1 MTETE
6 RQARHRWPFVLTI
19 VVLVL
24 CLGVVAVL
32 TRLQARP
39 INAGGWI
46 TRQVQA
52 QVESVVPEARLSFR
66 TIRVGM
72 DPDYHP
78 QIYLDDV
85 SLIRTDGRPLAQVRA
100 VQGDLAIGSLL
111 RGDVQLRRVDLSG
124 AVLKSERRADGSFN
138 LSFGDGDGDGAAEA
152 EAQVPGIRE
161 PGALIGLIDAI
172 FERPALAKLSEIG
185 AEGITVNYSDAVSGR
200 AWTGD
205 GGQLRFFRDG
215 EGLLLTAEAALLTG
229 RQELATLSATLS
241 REAVGAATFSIVL
254 EDAAA
259 QDIVSQA
266 PALAWLSVI
275 DASVSGALKIDIE
288 DGKAGTLQG
297 SLELGEGALRP
308 NSSTRPIP
316 FSEARIALNYAPEAQ
331 RLTFEDF
338 SLDSAWGRATA
349 QGTAQLGDMQG
360 VLPGEIVG
368 QFQVTDIAA
377 NPGGLYDTERFLEQV
392 ALDFRLRLDPFT
404 LDIGQAVVLD
414 GETTALA
421 SGRIKA
427 KRDGWQTRMDLS
439 FNTVEIDRAMEL
451 WPVSV
456 RPGMRRWFANNIEA
470 GTATDSRWALRSE
483 PNAKTSLSFTNHFH
497 DADVRVMRTLPPVTG
512 ARGSVELVGDRL
524 TVIVEEGA
532 MRAPQGG
539 SLDATGTLFQITNTR
554 EKPAPALVTIA
565 AEGTITA
572 LLSTLD
578 LEPFEFMTKAG
589 MPVTLADGR
598 AKVLGTLGFP
608 LKPKIRGS
616 DVAIDMGAALA
627 NVRSETLVTNKTLSL
642 PRAQVRVSNDG
653 LSIAG
658 RGALGRVGIN
668 GVWEQPL
675 GQGPAASEFQGEI
688 ELSPAA
694 LDEFQIALPP
704 GSVSGEGVGD
714 LTLTFP
720 RGAPPEFTVATDLRG
735 LRVAVPPVGW
745 VKPPSQSGAFSI
757 SGRLGET
764 PEIDRISLASPG
776 LEATGRVVL
785 GSGGGFDRLELDDLN
800 VGNWLTGALTLRN
813 RGAGVP
819 PEVNLRNASI
829 DLRAATFAGG
839 ATGGGESAPLNLA
852 LDRLVITSD
861 IVLTDVRAELE
872 TTGGLS
878 GRFQARMGPDGTAL
892 NGRLTRSLNGSM
904 ITVQSDDGG
913 GLIRDAGIFRQVQG
927 GQLSLT
933 LIPQPGEGVYDG
945 EVALE
950 DIRVTNAPAMAE
962 LLSAVSVVGLLEQL
976 NGGGIVFSDAQ
987 GRFRVTP
994 EQIIITQ
1001 SSAVGASLGISL
1013 DGIFNTQS
1021 RDMAFQGVVSPI
1033 YLVNGLGSFLTRR
1046 GEGLIGFNF
1055 TLDGAADQ
1063 PQVSVNP
1070 LSALTPGLFRE
1081 IFRRPPP
1088 QVSQ

>member
-19 VVLVL
+19 AVLVL
-24 CLGVVAVL
+24 CLAVVAAL
-32 TRLQARP
+32 TRLQAQP
-39 INAGGWI
+39 VNAGGWI

-52 QVESVVPEARLSFR
+52 QVESVVPDARLSFR
-66 TIRVGM
+66 SIRVGM

-85 SLIRTDGRPLAQVRA
+85 SLTRTDGRPLAQLRA

-111 RGDVQLRRVDLSG
+111 KGDVQLRRVDLSG
-124 AVLKSERRADGSFN
+124 AVLKAERRADGSFN
-138 LSFGDGDGDGAAEA
+138 LSFGDGSEPAADQA
-152 EAQVPGIRE
+152 ATPGISE
-161 PGALIGLIDAI
+161 PGAFIGLIDSL

-205 GGQLRFFRDG
+205 GGQLRFFREG

-229 RQELATLSATLS
+229 RQELAALSATLS
-241 REAVGAATFSIVL
+241 REPGGAATFSVVL

-259 QDIVSQA
+259 QDIASQA
-266 PALAWLSVI
+266 PALAWLSVV
-275 DASVSGALKIDIE
+275 DASVSGALRLDVV
-288 DGKAGTLQG
+288 DGTAGALQG
-297 SLELGEGALRP
+297 SLDIGEGALRP
-308 NSSTRPIP
+308 NASTRPIP
-316 FSEARIALNYAPEAQ
+316 FSEARIALNYAPETQ

-349 QGTAQLGDMQG
+349 TGTAHLRDMSG

-368 QFQVTDIAA
+368 QFEIADIAA
-377 NPGGLYDTERFLEQV
+377 NPGGLYETERFLEKM

-414 GETTALA
+414 GETTAVA
-421 SGRIKA
+421 TGRIQA
-427 KRDGWQTRMDLS
+427 LREGWQTRMDLS
-439 FNTVEIDRAMEL
+439 VNTVEAARAMEL

-456 RPGMRRWFANNIEA
+456 RPGTRRWFANNLET
-470 GTATDSRWALRSE
+470 GTATDARAALRSE
-483 PNAKTSLSFTNHFH
+483 PNSKPSLSFTSHFH
-497 DADVRVMRTLPPVTG
+497 GADVRILRTLPPVAG
-512 ARGSVELVGDRL
+512 GRGSVELVGDRL

-539 SLDATGTLFQITNTR
+539 TLDATGTIFHISNTR
-554 EKPAPALVTIA
+554 QKPAPAEVTVA

-578 LEPFEFMTKAG
+578 LEPFEFLSNAG
-589 MPVTLADGR
+589 VPVTLADGR
-598 AKVLGTLGFP
+598 AKVGGTLAFL
-608 LKPKIRGS
+608 LKPRIRFP
-616 DVAIDMGAALA
+616 DIAVDIQADLA
-627 NVRSETLVTNKTLSL
+627 SVRSDTLVPNKTLSL
-642 PRAQVRVSNDG
+642 PRAEVRVTNERLTIG
-653 LSIAG
+653 G
-658 RGALGRVGIN
+658 RGTLGRVAIN

-675 GQGPAASEFQGEI
+675 GQGEVAPELAAEI
-688 ELSPAA
+688 ELSAAA
-694 LDEFQIALPP
+694 LDEFQVTLPP
-704 GSVSGEGVGD
+704 GSFSGEGVGE
-714 LTLTFP
+714 LAMRFP
-720 RGAPPEFTVATDLRG
+720 RGAPPEYAVSSDLRG
-735 LRVAVPPVGW
+735 IALNVAPVGW
-745 VKPPSQSGAFSI
+745 SKPAGQAGAFSVA
-757 SGRLGET
+757 GRLGDT
-764 PEIDRISLASPG
+764 PEVDRISLAGPG
-776 LEATGRVVL
+776 LQAAGRVQL
-785 GSGGGFDRLELDDLN
+785 SDTGGFERLELDEVN
-800 VGNWLTGALTLRN
+800 VGNWLSGAMTLRS

-819 PEVNLRNASI
+819 PAVDLRGASI
-829 DLRAATFAGG
+829 DLRSATF
-839 ATGGGESAPLNLA
+839 GGGDGQGDSGPLSLE
-852 LDRLVITSD
+852 LDRLVITND
-861 IVLTDVRAELE
+861 IVLTDLRAELE
-872 TTGGLS
+872 TAGGLA
-878 GRFQARMGPDGTAL
+878 GVFQARMGAGGTPL
-892 NGRLTRSLNGSM
+892 SGRLTRSPHGPM
-904 ITVQSDDGG
+904 IAVQSQDGG
-913 GLIRDAGIFRQVQG
+913 GVIRDAGVFRQVQG
-927 GQLSLT
+927 GQLALT

-945 EVALE
+945 EIELN
-950 DIRVTNAPAMAE
+950 DIRVSNAPSMAA

-976 NGGGIVFSDAQ
+976 DGGGIVFSDAQ
-987 GRFRVTP
+987 GRFRITP

-1013 DGIFNTQS
+1013 DGIFNTRS
-1021 RDMAFQGVVSPI
+1021 RVMDFQGVLSPV

-1055 TLDGAADQ
+1055 TLQGAAEQ